1 MEMKRLMVTYEL
13 RNELMRAM
21 LNLPSKDAVKPLLM
35 QYHME
40 NDVAAIRIKNIR
52 EYPIDQKVL
61 HVWYCDR

>member
-1 MEMKRLMVTYEL
+1 MKRLMVTYEV
-13 RNELMRAM
+13 RGQKVRAM

-40 NDVAAIRIKNIR
+40 SDVEAIRIKNIR
-52 EYPIDQKVL
+52 EYAIDQKVL

>member
-21 LNLPSKDAVKPLLM
+21 LNLPSEDAVKPLLM

-40 NDVAAIRIKNIR
+40 NDIAAIRIKNIR

-61 HVWYCDR
+61 HVWYCK